1 MLTREE
7 LKNAHNNV
15 MTIMENRI
23 MQMTN
28 CDRATANLVAN
39 EILDLDRESEQLL
52 SEEVIE
58 EKYYYEL
65 VVSILDKD
73 GNRRESIS
81 ITGSNDKDKIYEE
94 REKLRTEIAEG
105 KYDKYADKFDE
116 IIITDI
122 EVHDDETND
131 LLWLED

>member
-1 MLTREE
+1 MLTKEE

-52 SEEVIE
+52 TEDE
-58 EKYYYEL
+58 EKGWTFFQWLNAYEFMT
-65 VVSILDKD
+65 K
-73 GNRRESIS
+73 REFKELPDYKKENYKREFEMFKAGIS
-81 ITGSNDKDKIYEE
+81 QYNT
-94 REKLRTEIAEG
+94 
-105 KYDKYADKFDE
+105 
-116 IIITDI
+116 
-122 EVHDDETND
+122 
-131 LLWLED
+131 

>member
-7 LKNAHNNV
+7 LKNVHNNV

-52 SEEVIE
+52 
-58 EKYYYEL
+58 
-65 VVSILDKD
+65 
-73 GNRRESIS
+73 N
-81 ITGSNDKDKIYEE
+81 N
-94 REKLRTEIAEG
+94 
-105 KYDKYADKFDE
+105 
-116 IIITDI
+116 
-122 EVHDDETND
+122 
-131 LLWLED
+131 ED